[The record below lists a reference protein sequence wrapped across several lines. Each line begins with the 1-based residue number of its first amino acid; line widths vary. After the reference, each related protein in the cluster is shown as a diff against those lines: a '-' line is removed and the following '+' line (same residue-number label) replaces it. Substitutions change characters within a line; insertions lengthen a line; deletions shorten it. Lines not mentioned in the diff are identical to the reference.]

1 MYTIA
6 CCLVARLG
14 SGLGLGLDFMYG
26 WQVVMHTYSCDFM
39 LQLSRTGT
47 KPQSRGY
54 PETAQTQKSLYYTAL
69 KRRRRE
75 PGALALTEADLRI
88 TSRSAG
94 ARFADDEG

>member
-1 MYTIA
+1 
-6 CCLVARLG
+6 
-14 SGLGLGLDFMYG
+14 MYG

-69 KRRRRE
+69 KLRRRE